1 MDHEQTLESHR
12 IGITYCQLILLLV
25 GDLFVFSSVYL
36 TIKTIKQSEYQT
48 ARVRNNQIENYLF
61 IGNSLELDKKGSIWV
76 KSRFVRAG
84 NCLLRWIN
92 TINQM
97 KSLQKITF
105 LAEHMILDKDHCIMH
120 WILCQRQFGTF

>member
-1 MDHEQTLESHR
+1 MDHEQTLESHS

-61 IGNSLELDKKGSIWV
+61 IGNSLELDKKGSI
-76 KSRFVRAG
+76 
-84 NCLLRWIN
+84 
-92 TINQM
+92 
-97 KSLQKITF
+97 
-105 LAEHMILDKDHCIMH
+105 
-120 WILCQRQFGTF
+120 